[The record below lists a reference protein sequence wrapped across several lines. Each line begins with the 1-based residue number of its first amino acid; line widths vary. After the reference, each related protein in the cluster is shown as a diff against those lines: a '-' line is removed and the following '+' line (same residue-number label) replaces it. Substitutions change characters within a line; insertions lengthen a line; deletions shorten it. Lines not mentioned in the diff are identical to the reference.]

1 MDAIGRSERFFHAY
15 EEALRQALPDLWG
28 RVAAGVFGPGSDNF
42 GFDDEISLDHD
53 VDPGFFLFLGE
64 RDYQTWEL
72 RLSRAYDRLPRDFEG
87 LPRIGDSAYGTAR
100 HGVRELGA
108 FFRELLGTDALPR
121 TNAEWLA
128 IPETGLACAVN
139 GKIFYDGPGAVTRVR
154 AHLSNEPEDVRR
166 KRLARYLIFAAQAG
180 QYNYA
185 RALAHGERGAAVL
198 ALAEFSQ
205 NVCRAVYKLNFAY
218 PPFYKWLL
226 RGAKALPV
234 CGQAA
239 AMCETLLTDPLRAD
253 VPAEIEAVAA
263 LLIAE
268 LKRQDLSDLPYDYLE
283 PHANEV
289 LSRIADPALRYSHVM
304 E

>member
-1 MDAIGRSERFFHAY
+1 MDAIGRSERYFHAY
-15 EEALRQALPDLWG
+15 AETLRQAFEDLWG
-28 RVAAGVFGPGSDNF
+28 RVAAGVLGPGSDNF
-42 GFDDEISLDHD
+42 GFDDDVSLDHD

-64 RDYQTWEL
+64 QDYKVWEL
-72 RLSRAYDRLPRDFEG
+72 KLSRAYDRLPRDFEG
-87 LPRIGDSAYGTAR
+87 LSRIGDSAYGTAR

-108 FFRELLGTDALPR
+108 FFRDLLGTDALPR

-128 IPETGLACAVN
+128 IPETALACAVN
-139 GKIFYDGPGAVTRVR
+139 GRVFYDGPGAITRIR
-154 AHLSNEPEDVRR
+154 AHLTAEPEDVRR
-166 KRLARYLIFAAQAG
+166 KKLARYLIFAAQAG

-198 ALAEFSQ
+198 ALSEFAQ

-226 RGAKALPV
+226 RGARALPV
-234 CGQAA
+234 CGDAA
-239 AMCETLLTDPLRAD
+239 RRCEALLTDPLRAD
-253 VPAEIEAVAA
+253 APAEIEAVAA
-263 LLIAE
+263 LLIDE
-268 LKRQDLSDLPYDYLE
+268 LKRQDLSTLPYDYLE

-289 LSRIADPALRYSHVM
+289 LSRVSDPALRYSHVM